1 MTSSMIAE
9 PDSFE
14 SDRSRTNTRGIRP
27 LAESDL
33 PHVKDLYQRA
43 FGRTIQNSTSFL
55 RRVFFEQPWRD
66 ESLPSLAY
74 EDSSGRIVGCL
85 GIMPRPM
92 KFRGNAIQAAVGHH
106 FMVERSK
113 RGTLA
118 GVELARRFL
127 IGSQDLALAEG
138 NEFFRR
144 IWEFLGGSVCP
155 LYSFGWTRALRPAQ
169 YALTFLKHRGLPPAA
184 AFSLKPACQAVD
196 ATFDFVPQQAF
207 RLNSP
212 SALSDDLDGVT
223 MLACLSAFASD
234 RALQPVYEVSSLAWL
249 VQTLTEK
256 RHRGT
261 LHTVMVRTH
270 SGRPLGWYLYYLG
283 SSGIA
288 EVLQV
293 GGREETIR
301 EVLHHLFY
309 HAWQRGAV
317 AATGP
322 IDPRLC
328 SVLTE
333 EHCAFHRPDNSSLL
347 IYSPDQQILNA
358 IHAGDAY
365 LSRLEREWW
374 IGS

>member
-1 MTSSMIAE
+1 MTE
-9 PDSFE
+9 PVLTQADPL
-14 SDRSRTNTRGIRP
+14 RSTSRGLRP
-27 LAESDL
+27 LTEKDL
-33 PHVKDLYQRA
+33 PQVADLYQAA
-43 FGRTIQNSTSFL
+43 FGRPIPNSSGFL

-74 EDSSGRIVGCL
+74 EDSSGRVVACL
-85 GIMPRPM
+85 GVMPRPM
-92 KFRGNAIQAAVGHH
+92 KFRGNAIRAAVGHH
-106 FMVERSK
+106 FIVERSK
-113 RGTLA
+113 KGALA

-127 IGSQDLALAEG
+127 RGPQDLALAEG
-138 NEFFRR
+138 NEFSRR
-144 IWEFLGGSVCP
+144 IWEFLGGNVCP

-169 YALTFLKHRGLPPAA
+169 YALTFLKNRGLPLAA
-184 AFSLKPACQAVD
+184 AFTLKPACQAVD
-196 ATFDFVPQQAF
+196 ATFDLVPQHAF
-207 RLNSP
+207 RLRSP
-212 SALSDDLDGVT
+212 NLLSDDLDGVT

-234 RALQPVYEVSSLAWL
+234 RALQPVYDVPSLVWL
-249 VQTLTEK
+249 VQTLNEK

-261 LHTVMVRTH
+261 LHTVIVRTAA
-270 SGRPLGWYLYYLG
+270 GRPLGWYLYFLG
-283 SSGIA
+283 ISGIA

-293 GGREETIR
+293 GGRDETIR
-301 EVLHHLFY
+301 DVLHHLFY

-328 SVLTE
+328 SILTD

-347 IYSPDQQILNA
+347 IHSPDQQILNA
-358 IHAGDAY
+358 IHAGDAF

>member
-1 MTSSMIAE
+1 VA
-9 PDSFE
+9 
-14 SDRSRTNTRGIRP
+14 
-27 LAESDL
+27 
-33 PHVKDLYQRA
+33 DLYQAA
-43 FGRTIQNSTSFL
+43 FGRPIPNSSGFL

-74 EDSSGRIVGCL
+74 EDSSGRVVACL
-85 GIMPRPM
+85 GVMPRPM
-92 KFRGNAIQAAVGHH
+92 KFRGNAIRAAVGHH
-106 FMVERSK
+106 FIVERSK
-113 RGTLA
+113 KGALA

-127 IGSQDLALAEG
+127 RGPQDLALAEG
-138 NEFFRR
+138 NEFSRR
-144 IWEFLGGSVCP
+144 IWEFLGGNVCP

-169 YALTFLKHRGLPPAA
+169 YALTFLKNRGLPLAA
-184 AFSLKPACQAVD
+184 AFTLKPACQAVD
-196 ATFDFVPQQAF
+196 ATFDLVPQHAF
-207 RLNSP
+207 RLRSP
-212 SALSDDLDGVT
+212 NLLSDDLDGVT

-234 RALQPVYEVSSLAWL
+234 RALQPVYDVPSLVWL
-249 VQTLTEK
+249 VQTLNEK

-261 LHTVMVRTH
+261 LHTVIVRTAA
-270 SGRPLGWYLYYLG
+270 GRPLGWYLYFLG
-283 SSGIA
+283 ISGIA

-293 GGREETIR
+293 GGRDETIR
-301 EVLHHLFY
+301 DVLHHLFY

-328 SVLTE
+328 SILTD

-347 IYSPDQQILNA
+347 IHSPDQQILNA
-358 IHAGDAY
+358 IHAGDAF